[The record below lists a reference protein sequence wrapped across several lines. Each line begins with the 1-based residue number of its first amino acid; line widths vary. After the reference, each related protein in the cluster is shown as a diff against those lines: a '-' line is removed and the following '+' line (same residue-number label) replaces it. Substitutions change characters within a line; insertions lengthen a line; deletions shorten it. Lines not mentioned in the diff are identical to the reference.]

1 MSFETTLNKG
11 FMMQFENGFKISV
24 QWGVLNYCTRKN
36 DTEDFNQPQN
46 QDHWESATAEIAV
59 FDKNGEMVEI
69 TNNDVV
75 AGWLTTDEV
84 SKVITICSSAVTAN
98 EISKK
103 VKSLN
108 L

>member
-1 MSFETTLNKG
+1 MSFETTMNKG
-11 FMMQFENGFKISV
+11 FMMQFANGFRISV

-59 FDKNGEMVEI
+59 FNKDGEMVEL
-69 TNNDVV
+69 TSNDVV

-84 SKVITICSSAVTAN
+84 AKVIAICSSASSDE